1 MLFHERCLAILLSSR
16 SSQLATECRRY
27 GRIPSKDTLPLLI
40 WAMDLILDKL
50 GRILFFRRSKSIQT
64 GRQEIRTR
72 LYCLQRSIEKS
83 SDTLRRDE
91 FPRYRDYKTLY
102 RNFRIAIYSSR
113 FSFVSATSG

>member
-1 MLFHERCLAILLSSR
+1 MYDAWPFFSHRVLPGLLRSPAATVEFLAKTR
-16 SSQLATECRRY
+16 S
-27 GRIPSKDTLPLLI
+27 LLI

-50 GRILFFRRSKSIQT
+50 ARILFFRRSKSIQT

-72 LYCLQRSIEKS
+72 LYCLQKSIEKS

-102 RNFRIAIYSSR
+102 RNFHIAIYSSK
-113 FSFVSATSG
+113 FSFVSATFG